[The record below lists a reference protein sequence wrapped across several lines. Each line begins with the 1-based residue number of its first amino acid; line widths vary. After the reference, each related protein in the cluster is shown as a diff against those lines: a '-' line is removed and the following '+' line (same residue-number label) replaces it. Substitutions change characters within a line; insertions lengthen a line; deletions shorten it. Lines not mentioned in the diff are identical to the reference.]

1 MFLTELEL
9 GISPESTHQY
19 KEIAYNHLDKEN
31 SILGV
36 ALAGL
41 DSNGDEIFG
50 IRLISNEGEEE
61 WYDPEEDGSHTLM
74 GWNNEKDA
82 YFELEN
88 KVLPQ
93 LGYAIYQKDLQLF
106 HKFMGN

>member
-1 MFLTELEL
+1 MFVKELEL
-9 GISPESTHQY
+9 EISLESILQY
-19 KEIAYNHLDKEN
+19 KEIAEKHLDEQN
-31 SILGV
+31 SILDV
-36 ALAGL
+36 ALAGF

-50 IRLISNEGEEE
+50 IRLISDAGEE
-61 WYDPEEDGSHTLM
+61 WYDPEEDGFDSLV
-74 GWNNEKDA
+74 GWNDKSDA

-93 LGYAIYQKDLQLF
+93 IGYAIYQKDLQLF